1 MTASRAESSRG
12 PTSLMEEAR
21 LTGEFADWHNL
32 NYMVMWLTG
41 DLDIAALRDAWW
53 RICRRHDVLR
63 RTYVSADE
71 ACTYDDALSDVE
83 LLTAETDAEAIEL
96 MRRFLGTPF
105 SLDGPGFSR
114 IAVVQRGDRR
124 YLFGLAMD
132 HIINDVVSW
141 KHICAD
147 FIDFYD
153 RALSGDAGGI
163 RNENRYQSFASEQR
177 RLFAGTWGKE
187 RRDFWRSYV
196 EEFETYPPL
205 FAVGAE
211 HTGEYERRVITRELP
226 SDARSRVQN
235 FSRQSRVTPFAVVT
249 SGVLTAMR
257 EVTGDPLA
265 GISVNQHG
273 RMLPRT
279 ARTAGLFVQ
288 SVPLHLGR
296 QSMGPSETIQDVFLR
311 THDVFEYAL
320 PLLVAGRSWDES
332 LMVPDKE
339 PGLHV
344 RLNEYPPSSEYLP
357 PFTGTEAEY
366 VELQFP
372 GQKRWLETV
381 VVMWN
386 LFETG
391 PQLVAHYNQNYFPD
405 RAVEQLLE
413 AAERFALQAG
423 C

>member
-1 MTASRAESSRG
+1 
-12 PTSLMEEAR
+12 MEEAR

-32 NYMVMWLTG
+32 NYMAMWLTG
-41 DLDIAALRDAWW
+41 DLNIAVLRDAWE

-63 RTYVSADE
+63 RTYVSAEE
-71 ACTYDDALSDVE
+71 ACTYDDVLSEVE
-83 LLTAETDAEAIEL
+83 LFTAETDAEAIEL
-96 MRRFLGTPF
+96 MRQFLGTPF

-114 IAVVQRGDRR
+114 IAVVQRSERR

-141 KHICAD
+141 NQICAD

-153 RALSGDAGGI
+153 RALVGATGDVA
-163 RNENRYQSFASEQR
+163 NENSYQNFASAQR
-177 RLFAGTWGKE
+177 RLFSGTWGKE
-187 RRDFWRSYV
+187 RRDFWGSYV

-205 FAVGAE
+205 FSVGVK
-211 HTGEYERRVITRELP
+211 HTGEYQRHVISRELP
-226 SDARSRVQN
+226 PDAKSRVQS

-249 SGVLTAMR
+249 SSVLTAMR
-257 EVTGDPLA
+257 EVTGDPLV

-273 RMLPRT
+273 RMLPGT
-279 ARTAGLFVQ
+279 AQTAGLFVQ
-288 SVPLHLGR
+288 SVPLHLGQQTMR
-296 QSMGPSETIQDVFLR
+296 PFETVQDVFLR

-320 PLLVAGRSWDES
+320 PLLVAGRSWNES

-344 RLNEYPPSSEYLP
+344 RLNEYPPSSDYLP

-366 VELQFP
+366 VELHFP
-372 GQKRWLETV
+372 GEKRWLETV
-381 VVMWN
+381 VVTWN

-391 PQLVAHYNQNYFPD
+391 PQLVAHYNRNYFPD
-405 RAVEQLLE
+405 RAVEQLLD
-413 AAERFALQAG
+413 AAERFALQADG
-423 C
+423 